1 MGSLNYE
8 RTYSQ
13 LIQLDSFE
21 ERFEYL
27 ALHGRVGSE
36 TFGFDRYLN
45 QKFYASKEWKDFRRD
60 VIVRDNGCDL
70 GVDDGLHDILHRP
83 IIHHINPI
91 SPKDLRENNIDII
104 LDMNNV
110 ILCSHATHEAIH
122 YGDRSLLYSL
132 TERKPNDTIPW
143 R

>member
-1 MGSLNYE
+1 MGILANEKS
-8 RTYSQ
+8 YSQ
-13 LIQLDSFE
+13 MKLLDSFE

-27 ALHGRVGSE
+27 ALHGRVGSA

-60 VIVRDNGCDL
+60 VILRDGGCDL
-70 GVDDGLHDILHRP
+70 AVEDGLHDILHRP

-91 SPKDLRENNIDII
+91 RPEDLRNNNIAVI

-110 ILCSHATHEAIH
+110 VLCSHATHEAIH
-122 YGDRSLLYSL
+122 YGDRSLLYSPVD
-132 TERKPNDTIPW
+132 RKPNDTIPW